1 MGKNLSYTAVGL
13 DRVHHRRR
21 DNAWIA
27 GRLADEKTR
36 IVPVWRDRSLI
47 SPGAATIEGTP
58 GDTPEAVLLSG
69 KQGQVLLAEADHVT
83 LLGLDGDIAYF
94 AADISQADE
103 TARDALAGAGEFHDL
118 RRVSALM
125 VGPEAALLA
134 YARGLMH
141 WHRRHVFC
149 GLCGN
154 PTESHD
160 GGHLRRCTNA
170 GDPHNHFP
178 RTDPA
183 VIMLVSHDNPHGNG
197 PACLLGR
204 QSRWAE
210 GMYST
215 LAGFV
220 EPGET
225 LEEAVA
231 REVLEESGVRVTN
244 VEYKASQP
252 WPFPS
257 SLMLGFRVRAETTKI
272 KIDDR
277 EIEDAQWFRPEE
289 VRSFGEWCAAP
300 SGGAPGGVS
309 PVLGKAGGAHAPAG
323 EKRLPRKD
331 SISRWLIE
339 GWLEDV
345 GCGK

>member
-1 MGKNLSYTAVGL
+1 MA
-13 DRVHHRRR
+13 
-21 DNAWIA
+21 
-27 GRLADEKTR
+27 
-36 IVPVWRDRSLI
+36 
-47 SPGAATIEGTP
+47 
-58 GDTPEAVLLSG
+58 
-69 KQGQVLLAEADHVT
+69 
-83 LLGLDGDIAYF
+83 
-94 AADISQADE
+94 
-103 TARDALAGAGEFHDL
+103 
-118 RRVSALM
+118 
-125 VGPEAALLA
+125 GPEAALLA

-141 WHRRHVFC
+141 WHRGHVFC

-170 GDPHNHFP
+170 EDPHNHFP

-183 VIMLVSHDNPHGNG
+183 VIMLVSHDNPQGNG

-257 SLMLGFRVRAETTKI
+257 SLMLGFRARAETAEI
-272 KIDDR
+272 EIDDR

-289 VRSFGEWCAAP
+289 VRSFGEWGTAP
-300 SGGAPGGVS
+300 P
-309 PVLGKAGGAHAPAG
+309 G

-339 GWLEDV
+339 GWLNDV
-345 GCGK
+345 GA